1 MADSEIIE
9 IVRQNLTDDYIL
21 KRNNLNKTNI
31 NLLKND

>member
-21 KRNNLNKTNI
+21 KKNNLNKTNI

>member
-9 IVRQNLTDDYIL
+9 TVRQNLTDDYLL
-21 KRNNLNKTNI
+21 KNNNLNKTNI

>member
-21 KRNNLNKTNI
+21 KWNNLNKTNI